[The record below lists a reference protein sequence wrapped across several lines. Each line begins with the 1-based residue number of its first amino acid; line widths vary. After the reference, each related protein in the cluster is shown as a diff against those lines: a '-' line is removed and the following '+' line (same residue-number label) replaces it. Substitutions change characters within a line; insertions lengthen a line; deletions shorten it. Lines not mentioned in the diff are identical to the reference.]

1 MKLERI
7 ILVSLV
13 ILTLVGFTYGGHSS
27 RYEVAASIKNYD
39 GDGWKVVEDDRHA
52 PLNIEKVVTEQTRI
66 LIYYKNCTEK
76 IHSFIVTPDETMTAS
91 GYRVGVSAST
101 GVATI
106 YIYDKDGN
114 PVDPQNYVS
123 DKGNIWVYGVFS
135 LN

>member
-7 ILVSLV
+7 ILLLLV
-13 ILTLVGFTYGGHSS
+13 ILLLVGFTYGGHSS
-27 RYEVAASIKNYD
+27 RYEVAASIKNY

-66 LIYYKNCTEK
+66 LIYYKNFTKK

-91 GYRVGVSAST
+91 GYRVGVSAAT

-114 PVDPQNYVS
+114 PIDPHDYVS